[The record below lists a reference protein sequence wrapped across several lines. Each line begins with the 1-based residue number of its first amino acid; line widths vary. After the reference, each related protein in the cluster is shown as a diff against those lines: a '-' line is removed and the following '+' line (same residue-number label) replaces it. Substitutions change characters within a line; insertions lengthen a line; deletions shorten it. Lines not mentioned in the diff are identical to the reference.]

1 MKGIQYVLG
10 CDISNLTIV
19 CSVLNLNKDLIL
31 SPREFANNIDGFTKC
46 LDWIE
51 KANIPLTSLL
61 VCMEHTGVY
70 SESFCYF
77 LYHNNIPVVLESGA
91 KIKKSLK
98 LAHHKTDSMDS
109 IGIGEYAIR
118 YADRLSSW
126 KPRHSSVEKMKSLL
140 SVRELL
146 IKHRT
151 ALKNARLAYTKKII
165 QDDVIKNV
173 FDKEIDMLN
182 KSIAELDQQMS
193 DIIHENE
200 QWASMVGLIK
210 TAPGAADKLAYHLFI
225 LSDAF
230 SQRLN
235 YKKLSAYLRICPY
248 QYQSGTSIKKRARS
262 PKYGPRQ
269 LKDLLHLASRSVMTY
284 DPTFRKY
291 YLRKKEEGK
300 PGWLILNNIANKL
313 IRLLCAMVNSG
324 KPYIPNYRS
333 INPALLK

>member
-1 MKGIQYVLG
+1 MEGIQYVLG
-10 CDISNLTIV
+10 CDISNLTLV
-19 CSVLNLNKDLIL
+19 CSVLNLNKDVIL
-31 SPREFANNIDGFTKC
+31 TPKEFANNAEGFTDC
-46 LDWIE
+46 LAWLK
-51 KANIPLTSLL
+51 KANVSTEELL

-77 LYHNNIPVVLESGA
+77 LFHHHIPVTLESGA
-91 KIKKSLK
+91 KIKKSFK
-98 LAHHKTDSMDS
+98 LVHHKTDSIDS
-109 IGIGEYAIR
+109 LGIGEYAIR
-118 YADRLSSW
+118 YADRLSYW

-140 SVRELL
+140 STRELL

-151 ALKNARLAYTKKII
+151 ALKNARLAYTKKIV
-165 QDDVIKNV
+165 QDDVIKGV
-173 FDKEIDMLN
+173 FEKEISGLN
-182 KSIAELDQQMS
+182 TSIADMEQEMAA
-193 DIIHENE
+193 IINENE
-200 QWASMVGLIK
+200 QWASMVALIK

-262 PKYGPRQ
+262 PKYSPRQ

-284 DPTFRKY
+284 NPAFKQY

-313 IRLLCAMVNSG
+313 IRLLCAMVNAG
-324 KPYIPNYRS
+324 VPYVPNYRS
-333 INPALLK
+333 VNPILLK